1 MTTDNKEI
9 WIRTGYENFA
19 LEGLSGLKIEPLAK
33 KVGKSKSSFYH
44 HFAEVDYF
52 IDFLLKLHIENT
64 HIISVKE
71 RNAQNI
77 DPELINTII
86 EHKLDFL
93 FNKQLRLYQNLKLFP
108 ETLNKSNKIVGNLLT
123 MEWTNHINKRL
134 TKTQTDAILSLVIEN
149 FFFQITVENL
159 NQKWL
164 SEYFLHLNNITSKL
178 I

>member
-9 WIRTGYENFA
+9 WIITGYENFA

-44 HFAEVDYF
+44 HFADVDYF
-52 IDFLLKLHIENT
+52 LDFLLKLHIKNT
-64 HIISVKE
+64 CIISLKE

-77 DPELINTII
+77 DPELINIII
-86 EHKLDFL
+86 EHKIDFL

-108 ETLNKSNKIVGNLLT
+108 ETLNQSNNIVGNLLT
-123 MEWTNHINKRL
+123 MEWTNHLNKRL
-134 TKTQTDAILSLVIEN
+134 TKKQTDAILSLVIQN
-149 FFFQITVENL
+149 FFLQITVENL

-164 SEYFLHLNNITSKL
+164 SEYFFDLTNITSKL